1 MNGFYF
7 TFRSVTGAQRG
18 QRLLSEAG
26 VPSTLRRTPSGL
38 SVHGCGYC
46 LRVAPQWA
54 AQAAR
59 RLKGAGVQRCYSR
72 TGEEYEEAQCDL
84 L

>member
-7 TFRSVTGAQRG
+7 TFRSVTAAQRG
-18 QRLLSEAG
+18 QMMLSSAG
-26 VPSTLRRTPSGL
+26 IPASIQRTPGSL

-46 LRVAPQWA
+46 LRVSSRWA
-54 AQAAR
+54 AQAAQV
-59 RLKGAGVQRCYSR
+59 LHGSALQRCYER
-72 TGEEYEEAQCDL
+72 TQDGFEEAQCDL

>member
-7 TFRSVTGAQRG
+7 TFRSVTSAQRG
-18 QRLLSEAG
+18 HRMLSLSG
-26 VPSTLRRTPSGL
+26 IPSTLQRTPGLL

-46 LRVAPQWA
+46 LRVAPRWA

-59 RLKGAGVQRCYSR
+59 VLRDSALQRCYER
-72 TGEEYEEAQCDL
+72 TGDGFEEAQCDL